1 MKNKFVMLM
10 ILSAAMSF
18 SAFSQEI
25 KKLSLQ
31 QVIDLSIANSGQLK
45 NNQAKIEEATWAL
58 KEAVQRQLPDASVSS
73 SYLRLS
79 HANVDLKTKSTTT
92 TTPTASPNISSA
104 LYGIANITYPVYAGG
119 RIKYG
124 IEAAKYLQQATQLDA
139 EHERQQV
146 QLNATNAF
154 INLYKSKAV
163 VELVKENLASSQ
175 QRVKDLTNMEKNGL
189 LARND
194 LMKAELQQSNIELSL
209 LDAENNWKLSNV
221 SMDLL
226 LGLPVTTTIET
237 DANFNATATLTPVEN
252 FEQDAIQNRKDI
264 AALALRTKAA
274 GVAVKS
280 VNAEKYPSVALTGGY
295 IAANIPGFVTI
306 TNAVNIGIGIQ
317 YNLGS
322 LWKNKAKVE
331 QARSRE
337 KQLEISEGMLSDA
350 VRLQVHQSYEQ
361 YLLAHKKI
369 EVYQK
374 AIDQATENFRI
385 VNNKYKNSLAT
396 TTEVLDA
403 DVALLQTKL
412 NYANAKADAV
422 LAYNQ
427 LLITTGNLK

>member
-237 DANFNATATLTPVEN
+237 DANFNAIATLTPVEI

-280 VNAEKYPSVALTGGY
+280 MNAEKYPSVALTGGY

>member
-1 MKNKFVMLM
+1 MKNKYLLLM
-10 ILSAAMSF
+10 ILSAIISF
-18 SAFSQEI
+18 SAFSQET

>member
-1 MKNKFVMLM
+1 
-10 ILSAAMSF
+10 
-18 SAFSQEI
+18 
-25 KKLSLQ
+25 
-31 QVIDLSIANSGQLK
+31 VIDLSIANSGQLK

-139 EHERQQV
+139 EYERQQV

-237 DANFNATATLTPVEN
+237 DANFNATVTLTPVEI

-361 YLLAHKKI
+361 YLLAQKKI

>member
-1 MKNKFVMLM
+1 
-10 ILSAAMSF
+10 
-18 SAFSQEI
+18 
-25 KKLSLQ
+25 
-31 QVIDLSIANSGQLK
+31 
-45 NNQAKIEEATWAL
+45 
-58 KEAVQRQLPDASVSS
+58 
-73 SYLRLS
+73 
-79 HANVDLKTKSTTT
+79 
-92 TTPTASPNISSA
+92 

-226 LGLPVTTTIET
+226 LGLPVTSIIET

-337 KQLEISEGMLSDA
+337 KQLEISEGMLTDA

-361 YLLAHKKI
+361 YLLSQKKI

-385 VNNKYKNSLAT
+385 INNKYKNSLAT

-403 DVALLQTKL
+403 DVALLQARL